1 MEKYARVLVII
12 FFLTIVNLGLSIFI
26 INKLNKEPEIKQT
39 PIIVTNTNSPTPQ
52 SKLATPSA
60 TLSDDEI
67 KSDLTLIKAE
77 IRGLR
82 DVLGVTGTFENLSKL
97 IKDLE
102 VNKP

>member
-26 INKLNKEPEIKQT
+26 ISKLNKESEVKPT
-39 PIIVTNTNSPTPQ
+39 PVVITTTNSPTPQ

-60 TLSDDEI
+60 SLSNDEI

-102 VNKP
+102 INKP